1 MLGKNKLWRICAMVS
16 TILLVTCGS
25 ADGRLSRYGKSAP
38 KSSVGIS
45 KRSVRA
51 TLPLKNSLRA
61 NLVSKSKTEALGPH
75 TNKIS
80 FRVNSNRVTSVV
92 APCLV
97 KSTQAGGFDFD
108 NSEICKRIDDL
119 ITAQN
124 STKTAIDSLKQDLT
138 TKIAEMVA
146 SNKAT
151 QDLIQQQIKQNN
163 QLLFDTLQKRLNS
176 IPADLL
182 TNPAFKE
189 ELDKLKKD
197 ILDEVNKRI
206 ADHQ

>member
-1 MLGKNKLWRICAMVS
+1 MLSKNNLWRISVMVLA
-16 TILLVTCGS
+16 ILLVACGN
-25 ADGRLSRYGKSAP
+25 ADGKSGL
-38 KSSVGIS
+38 KSSAGTS

-51 TLPLKNSLRA
+51 TFSPKNSLRA
-61 NLVSKSKTEALGPH
+61 NRVTKSKNEVLRPR
-75 TNKIS
+75 TNKVS
-80 FRVNSNRVTSVV
+80 STVNNNGVKSL
-92 APCLV
+92 APCHV
-97 KSTQAGGFDFD
+97 TGTGGFDFD
-108 NSEICKRIDDL
+108 NTEICRRIDDL
-119 ITAQN
+119 ITAQKD
-124 STKTAIDSLKQDLT
+124 TKTAIDSLKQDLT
-138 TKIAEMVA
+138 TKIGDMVA

-182 TNPAFKE
+182 TNPAFKA

-206 ADHQ
+206 ADHP